1 MFLILGYCI
10 SVSTATYQRIK
21 PVAPPSGKGQDSSS
35 SYSVTLFIGDRET
48 PSVTATASSDSVR
61 RESSGLPMRSYM
73 SLPRPPN
80 KSVFR
85 KFFGKKEWRTLM
97 FPWLTCAGHKFQ
109 TLFLHLFMDLMENH
123 LCILSEWDLVWLCCC
138 KMCDVSLHQSF
149 WYPAHGWCSQKWKSC
164 HHLLTLMLF
173 QTHMTLSFME
183 HRAFSC
189 TFIQSTLQR
198 GTKEM
203 ISLSQYS

>member
-1 MFLILGYCI
+1 MVENFCDLSLKKHLVLSYCI
-10 SVSTATYQRIK
+10 SLSTATYQRIK

-85 KFFGKKEWRTLM
+85 KFFGKKEWRTL
-97 FPWLTCAGHKFQ
+97 
-109 TLFLHLFMDLMENH
+109 
-123 LCILSEWDLVWLCCC
+123 S
-138 KMCDVSLHQSF
+138 VSLTDMCRTQV
-149 WYPAHGWCSQKWKSC
+149 PNIV
-164 HHLLTLMLF
+164 L
-173 QTHMTLSFME
+173 
-183 HRAFSC
+183 
-189 TFIQSTLQR
+189 TFIYGSDGEPFVYTFWMRSCMIVLLQDVWCL
-198 GTKEM
+198 TSSVVL
-203 ISLSQYS
+203 ISSSWMV